1 MQLDTIT
8 AQTVFNAQQSER
20 KKNAQQP
27 FYDYETDTDVESN
40 FPNNLLD
47 SPVGVNTISVVNEP
61 MKQTEFMVDDRS
73 SSEIEK
79 IDLNIQ
85 SVNIKFY
92 DQSNC
97 KCS

>member
-20 KKNAQQP
+20 KKT
-27 FYDYETDTDVESN
+27 FSN
-40 FPNNLLD
+40 HSMTTKQTQMLKVIFPNNLLD

-92 DQSNC
+92 D
-97 KCS
+97 